1 MCLRCAQ
8 NSPCP
13 LLLLGQ
19 RLLQGQVLVQGATA
33 WRLPLA
39 HCRCARSTRRV
50 GAVSDRDSGTY
61 THTHTDAMSTESRAR
76 SLWRHGGFTVV
87 AAVVTVKPRPSVLP
101 ARRTRAALAL
111 CARTAT
117 WPAEGGVLSARPGSL
132 ASGAAVELSALF
144 AFLLR
149 RRRSAA
155 ERPEVMGT
163 EAAQCRERG
172 LQINPWVDRSLSS
185 HLFSTVRA
193 RARARRRMLTSR

>member
-1 MCLRCAQ
+1 
-8 NSPCP
+8 
-13 LLLLGQ
+13 
-19 RLLQGQVLVQGATA
+19 
-33 WRLPLA
+33 
-39 HCRCARSTRRV
+39 
-50 GAVSDRDSGTY
+50 
-61 THTHTDAMSTESRAR
+61 MSTESRAR

-172 LQINPWVDRSLSS
+172 LQINP
-185 HLFSTVRA
+185 
-193 RARARRRMLTSR
+193 